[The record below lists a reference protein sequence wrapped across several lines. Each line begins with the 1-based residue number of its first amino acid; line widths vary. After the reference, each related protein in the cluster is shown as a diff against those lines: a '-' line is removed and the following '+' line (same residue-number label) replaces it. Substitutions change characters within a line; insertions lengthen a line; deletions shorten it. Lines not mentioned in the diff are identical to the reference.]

1 MKLSTI
7 RPVLLAA
14 VALIAATASAQTLA
28 PNQTLGFG
36 DSQLLRFTYTQNF
49 DCIDQPNDDLNFNG
63 IVAAEDPSEMQTPIC
78 QAGIN
83 PSINPPG
90 QTGNA
95 LNTTEPLYV
104 LVPLFSVK

>member
-36 DSQLLRFTYTQNF
+36 DSQLLRVYLHSKFRLHRPAQRRSQF
-49 DCIDQPNDDLNFNG
+49 QRDHCG
-63 IVAAEDPSEMQTPIC
+63 
-78 QAGIN
+78 
-83 PSINPPG
+83 
-90 QTGNA
+90 
-95 LNTTEPLYV
+95 
-104 LVPLFSVK
+104 